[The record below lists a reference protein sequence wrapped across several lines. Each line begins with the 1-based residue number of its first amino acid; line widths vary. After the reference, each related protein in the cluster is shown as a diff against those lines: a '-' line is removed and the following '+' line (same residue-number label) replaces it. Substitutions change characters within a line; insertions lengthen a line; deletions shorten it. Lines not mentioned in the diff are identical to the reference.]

1 LIFGIG
7 IDLVEVDRLRSSA
20 IKFGDKFLNRI
31 FTENEIKY
39 CQTKF
44 NSYQHYAVRF
54 AAKEALLKAIGTGLR
69 SGMTWHQIE
78 IVNDTQAKPSI
89 ITYGECQ
96 KFLQKLEIKKIE
108 LSLSHTKDH
117 GVAVVILEQ

>member
-7 IDLVEVDRLRSSA
+7 IDLVEVDRLRSSVK
-20 IKFGDKFLNRI
+20 KFGDKFLNRI

-44 NSYQHYAVRF
+44 NSFQHYAVRF

-78 IVNDTQAKPSI
+78 IVNDTQGKPSI
-89 ITYGECQ
+89 MTYGECQ
-96 KFLQKLEIKKIE
+96 KILQKLEIKKIE

-117 GVAVVILEQ
+117 GVAFVILEQ

>member
-1 LIFGIG
+1 MIFGIG

>member
-7 IDLVEVDRLRSSA
+7 IDLVEVDRLRSLVK
-20 IKFGDKFLNRI
+20 KFGDKFLNRI

>member
-1 LIFGIG
+1 MLIEKIENNSIAHFWH
-7 IDLVEVDRLRSSA
+7 D
-20 IKFGDKFLNRI
+20 
-31 FTENEIKY
+31 ENEIKY

>member
-1 LIFGIG
+1 MIFGIG
-7 IDLVEVDRLRSSA
+7 IDLVEVDRLRSSVK
-20 IKFGDKFLNRI
+20 KFGDRFLNRI

-78 IVNDTQAKPSI
+78 IVNDTRAKPSI

>member
-1 LIFGIG
+1 MIFGIG
-7 IDLVEVDRLRSSA
+7 IDLVEVDRLRSSVK
-20 IKFGDKFLNRI
+20 KFGDKFLNRI